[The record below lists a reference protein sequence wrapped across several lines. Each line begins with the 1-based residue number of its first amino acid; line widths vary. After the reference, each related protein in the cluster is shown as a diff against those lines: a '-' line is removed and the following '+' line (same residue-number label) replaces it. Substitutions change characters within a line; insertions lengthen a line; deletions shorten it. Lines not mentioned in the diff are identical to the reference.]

1 MGLIISMHVSTY
13 IFIWNQGTVLFI
25 LVFFNTLIYIIIA
38 ATEIISHY
46 HTAINLNPAF
56 FTQVK
61 IYPGSIY
68 DLIRKCWY
76 PPR

>member
-38 ATEIISHY
+38 EIISYY
-46 HTAINLNPAF
+46 HTSINLNLNPAF
-56 FTQVK
+56 FINQLNNGIFYLTT
-61 IYPGSIY
+61 
-68 DLIRKCWY
+68 
-76 PPR
+76 